1 MMLDPASI
9 FYHAARRGV
18 SPRGSRPRVA
28 VVPMER
34 VRAPQVSTVTPA
46 PPPRDATPLDP
57 PAETMGWLRAN
68 TGAERTRKIAVVIA
82 SAALAAGVDP
92 ADVRGR
98 SRLQGPARA
107 RHVAVWL
114 LSEAGWTLPQIGQ
127 AFGRDHTTALNSA
140 RRVDAALAGR
150 TFGDEA
156 RIVDVARDVLAAM
169 DGRIAVAFP
178 CKITAGE

>member
-9 FYHAARRGV
+9 FYHAAHRGV
-18 SPRGSRPRVA
+18 SPRGPRPRVA
-28 VVPMER
+28 VVPIER
-34 VRAPQVSTVTPA
+34 VRAPQVSAVTPA
-46 PPPRDATPLDP
+46 PPPRDTTPLEP
-57 PAETMGWLRAN
+57 PVETMGWLRVN

-82 SAALAAGVDP
+82 SAAIAVGVDP

-114 LSEAGWTLPQIGQ
+114 LGEAGWTRPQIGR
-127 AFGRDHTTALNSA
+127 AFGRDHTTALSSIRLVNS
-140 RRVDAALAGR
+140 ALAGL

-156 RIVDVARDVLAAM
+156 RIIDVARDVLAAM
-169 DGRIAVAFP
+169 AARAALASLP
-178 CKITAGE
+178 AGE

>member
-1 MMLDPASI
+1 MLDPASI
-9 FYHAARRGV
+9 FYHAAHRGV
-18 SPRGSRPRVA
+18 SPRGSQPRVA
-28 VVPMER
+28 IVPIER
-34 VRAPQVSTVTPA
+34 VRAPQVATVTPA

-82 SAALAAGVDP
+82 GAALAAGVNP

-114 LSEAGWTLPQIGQ
+114 LSQAGWTLPQIGQ
-127 AFGRDHTTALNSA
+127 AFGRDHTTALNSM
-140 RRVDAALAGR
+140 RLVNAALAGL
-150 TFGDEA
+150 TFGDEMSIA
-156 RIVDVARDVLAAM
+156 DVAREIFAVL
-169 DGRIAVAFP
+169 GGV
-178 CKITAGE
+178 K

>member
-1 MMLDPASI
+1 MADNTETIATVAMQSSKAWPAVFHQGAALCLWRAAVAAIEAAGFSI
-9 FYHAARRGV
+9 VQNADLAAAR
-18 SPRGSRPRVA
+18 A
-28 VVPMER
+28 ENER
-34 VRAPQVSTVTPA
+34 
-46 PPPRDATPLDP
+46 
-57 PAETMGWLRAN
+57 LRAN
-68 TGAERTRKIAVVIA
+68 TGAERTRKIAAVIA
-82 SAALAAGVDP
+82 SAAIAAGVDP

-114 LSEAGWTLPQIGQ
+114 LSEAGWTRPQIGR
-127 AFGRDHTTALNSA
+127 AFGRDHTTALNST

-169 DGRIAVAFP
+169 AARIAR
-178 CKITAGE
+178 KDGGRNER